1 MIIVAHPK
9 DTVMSE
15 FIDALFDPNI
25 AFLRNA
31 LFAGLLAS
39 LSFGIIGSYVVVKR
53 ISYIAGAI
61 SHCVLGGIGAALY
74 IQGHYGI
81 TWFTPTVGAITSALA
96 AALIIGLVSLKSKER
111 EDSVIGALW
120 VLGMAVGILLIS
132 KTPGYIDPMSYLFGN
147 ILLITTDDLWT
158 IALLDGFIVTAG
170 ILLYNKLLS
179 TCFDEE
185 FARLRGINTSFY
197 YLLLL
202 CLTALTIVL
211 MVRIVGIVMVVALL
225 TLPAAIA
232 SKFAKRLWQMMVASI
247 IISMLCITG
256 GLAISYGPNLPSG
269 ATIVALAGSIYLLM
283 IVFSNLRKYIFSN
296 KPS

>member
-1 MIIVAHPK
+1 MGDFFTALSNP
-9 DTVMSE
+9 DT
-15 FIDALFDPNI
+15 D
-25 AFLRNA
+25 FLRNA

-39 LSFGIIGSYVVVKR
+39 FSFGIVGSYVVVKR

-74 IQGHYGI
+74 LQGVYGI
-81 TWFTPTVGAITSALA
+81 SWCSPTLGAVVSALL
-96 AALIIGLVSLKSKER
+96 AALVIGMVSLYSKER

-147 ILLITTDDLWT
+147 ILLISADDLWT
-158 IALLDGFIVTAG
+158 IVVLDAFIITAG
-170 ILLYNKLLS
+170 VLFYNKLLS

-185 FARLRGINTSFY
+185 FAKLRGVHTNFY
-197 YLLLL
+197 YLFLL

-232 SKFAKRLWQMMVASI
+232 SKFAKRLWQMMVIATLV
-247 IISMLCITG
+247 SMGCITC
-256 GLAISYGPNLPSG
+256 GLAVSYEPNLPSG
-269 ATIVALAGSIYLLM
+269 ATIVAIAGALYLTIIALGQ
-283 IVFSNLRKYIFSN
+283 ITKFLKSGT
-296 KPS
+296 PD

>member
-1 MIIVAHPK
+1 
-9 DTVMSE
+9 MSE
-15 FIDALFDPNI
+15 FITALTDPNI
-25 AFLRNA
+25 SFLRYA

-39 LSFGIIGSYVVVKR
+39 FSFGIVGSYVVVKR

-74 IQGHYGI
+74 LNNVYGI
-81 TWFTPTVGAITSALA
+81 SWCSPTLGAIFAALIS
-96 AALIIGLVSLKSKER
+96 ALIIGVVSLHSKER

-120 VLGMAVGILLIS
+120 VLGMAIGILLIS

-147 ILLITTDDLWT
+147 ILLITADDLWT
-158 IALLDGFIVTAG
+158 IAGLGSFIIVVG
-170 ILLYNKLLS
+170 VLFYNKLLS

-197 YLLLL
+197 YLMLL

-232 SKFAKRLWQMMVASI
+232 SKFAKRLWQMMVLSTF
-247 IISMLCITG
+247 ISMFCITT
-256 GLAISYGPNLPSG
+256 GLAVSYGPDLPSG
-269 ATIVALAGSIYLLM
+269 ATIVAIAGTIYLVL
-283 IVFSNLRKYIFSN
+283 VVGTYLKSKFNS
-296 KPS
+296 P